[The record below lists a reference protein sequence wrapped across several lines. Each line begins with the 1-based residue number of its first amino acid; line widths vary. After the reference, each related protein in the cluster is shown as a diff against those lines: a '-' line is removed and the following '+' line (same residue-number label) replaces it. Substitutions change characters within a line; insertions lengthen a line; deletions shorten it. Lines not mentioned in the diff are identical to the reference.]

1 MINLLPPEAK
11 RQMRA
16 ARSNVVLR
24 RYFVILL
31 IGLGLT
37 AGVFLFGIQITVA
50 QRVEADKIKAKSEA
64 SARDYAETRK
74 AADNF
79 TKDLATAKTIL
90 ASDIKFS
97 DLITDIAGVV
107 PSGVILSDLSFTA
120 ENLNAPLVINARA
133 TTYDNAVKLKNSLED
148 SPIFE
153 NVSFQRVSSEGTE
166 SQATEITAKYPV
178 IATVSVK
185 LSKRS
190 NK

>member
-1 MINLLPPEAK
+1 
-11 RQMRA
+11 MRA
-16 ARSNVVLR
+16 ARNNVVLR

-31 IGLGLT
+31 MGIGLT
-37 AGVFLFGIQITVA
+37 AGVFLFGLQVTLV
-50 QRVEADKIKAKSEA
+50 QRTEADNIKAKSEQA
-64 SARDYAETRK
+64 AREFAATRK
-74 AADNF
+74 AADDF

-97 DLITDIAGVV
+97 DLIADIAGVV

-120 ENLNAPLVINARA
+120 DNLNAPLVINARA
-133 TTYDNAVKLKNSLED
+133 TTYDNAVKLKNSLEE

-153 NVSFQRVSSEGTE
+153 NVSIQKVSTE
-166 SQATEITAKYPV
+166 STDSQATLITSKYPV
-178 IATVSVK
+178 TATISAK